1 MRRGFVGIIALGA
14 LLLLIWLPASQSL
27 LRDVLIVPVL
37 RAFWIGQLI
46 FDSLP
51 QSAVWFFLVFIAVIA
66 AWNGRIVRFENP
78 REFERRQKPLEHTLE
93 KYARLIYQADN
104 DAYARWRLANRLA
117 ALAQRSFF
125 FDTPSQ
131 LRDWLASEPAEVPAE
146 LRRYLLAGLSP
157 FEPVQRGFQLF
168 ARMDT
173 RSGAT
178 LALDPELV
186 VRFLEERA
194 EQARERSRQP

>member
-1 MRRGFVGIIALGA
+1 MRRGFLAIIALVV

-27 LRDVLIVPVL
+27 LRDVLIIPLL
-37 RAFWIGQLI
+37 RAFWIVKLI
-46 FDSLP
+46 FESLP
-51 QSAVWFFLVFIAVIA
+51 QTAVWFFLVFIALIA
-66 AWNGRIVRFENP
+66 AWNGRIIRFENP

-93 KYARLIYQADN
+93 KYARLIYQADS

-131 LRDWLASEPAEVPAE
+131 LRDWLASEPPELPVE

-157 FEPVQRGFQLF
+157 FEPTQRGFQLF

-173 RSGAT
+173 QSGTA

-186 VRFLEERA
+186 VRYLEERA
-194 EQARERSRQP
+194 EEARERSRQP